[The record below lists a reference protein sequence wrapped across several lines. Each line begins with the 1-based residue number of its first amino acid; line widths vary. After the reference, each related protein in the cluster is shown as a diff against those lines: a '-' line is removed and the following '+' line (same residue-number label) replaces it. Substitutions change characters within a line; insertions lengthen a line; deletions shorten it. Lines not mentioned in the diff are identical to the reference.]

1 MVRGK
6 IVAHHVAGVEAKV
19 VNAMCDLQS
28 ECKYVDE
35 QYNRLKHRIQMAGA
49 KANSDPAIQ
58 TARKKVDGAWR
69 KFSKAAEEVEAA
81 FSKLEEALKQEGL
94 A

>member
-28 ECKYVDE
+28 ECEYVDE
-35 QYNRLKHRIQMAGA
+35 QYNRLKHRIWMAGA

-58 TARKKVDGAWR
+58 TAQKKVDDAWR

-81 FSKLEEALKQEGL
+81 LSKLDEALNQKGL
-94 A
+94 T